1 MCLMTTILIIE
12 DQAVI
17 RALIKRLLANRG
29 YNVVEA
35 EDLAAARAACTAGVF
50 DLVIADSHLPDGDG
64 VTFAREA
71 QADGRVR
78 HVVVTSGEPIQAD
91 WLGLDAILPK
101 PFSADTLVATIQR
114 ALAS

>member
-64 VTFAREA
+64 VIFAREA

-78 HVVVTSGEPIQAD
+78 HVIVTSGEPIQAD
-91 WLGLDAILPK
+91 WVGLNAILPK
-101 PFSADTLVATIQR
+101 PFSADTLVATIQQ